1 LIDNLG
7 SKLKS
12 PIKTSTGEITG
23 ISFNQGESRFSFTHK
38 GKELVGYFIDG
49 GWEIGKLNEKGNY
62 NYINYEEIADI
73 NKKYGSQKEF
83 LQTINKELVNDIEN
97 FEKLKYTKEEIDS
110 DIISLENS
118 ISKRADELRVK
129 YGNTYLLQDF
139 LKEYDAELKTLE
151 EQSTSAKKADI
162 ERRRQEVERLSNK
175 ELTSSTGK
183 INTGKIE
190 IPILPS
196 QNIDKT
202 LYKDG
207 KGVEYKV
214 KANFKN
220 LQDVLLGRNG
230 KYLFRGMQGRFF
242 VLAKVGDFYLPF
254 YISSAGTS
262 GKKQGEWYPFFGYT
276 GNWLVKG
283 RVGNKGEMEYS
294 QKISEVQKLL
304 QENLQFPSRFLNL
317 KGEMK
322 VGDNVIYDINQDFN
336 YIEHFTT
343 FGDGTVKR
351 EGDKYPILKET
362 LWIQEITGFDPRNV
376 DNDGKGSADAWINDI
391 IALIENAPLAS
402 KDKINAKYNEELKAS
417 ETKKAEI
424 ERRRQERLK
433 NSITNKDKIVF
444 GHPTIGKS
452 YLKQRGNSDFITL
465 DDDYAE
471 EVNAFVDKNRGSETR
486 QEYKGRKP
494 KEYNEFML
502 NLFDRLKIQAQKEGK
517 RLFVSNTNILKERM
531 SEFDKVITIPKDE
544 FKKRFD
550 VRGATYGFEDWKSDI
565 DATIAKVDKSKV
577 INTTDYL
584 SDLFQDKINAK
595 YYAERIEEIEERR
608 QKELLGKS
616 FTETTEKVVMSKGQS
631 NGKTIVRFTESKI
644 SSDSE
649 VLIIKPKA
657 KFKNEDTSLSTTPET
672 ITVKEFR
679 EQFYENLSEQDKEMF
694 DELFTDDSIRI
705 KLVEARIGL
714 KGNAKGQVNIDVE
727 SLEGQ
732 PFAFE
737 LQNGKEINAKY
748 DAEIKALKIQERI
761 ESELP
766 KEIADAIT
774 YLSEVPEDIL
784 GRDDLYLSIKEI
796 LNDNNINDEILINW
810 IGINKDSVGHP
821 KNLKSEQQVLDLIQ
835 KRLKEKQKESNY
847 LEFQK
852 NPLAL
857 ESFGKWKDALK
868 DFPLPF
874 QEIMLTHAL
883 KWMNNPD
890 RRSKYVLQLSNVALQ
905 NAYGIVVNKPH
916 ELNRIG
922 KLYDQEVLKTIS
934 DAVEHEPSASGKGH
948 WVHIPKT
955 ENPGLY
961 LVALLRRYKSYED
974 FEKES
979 KRQIKTI
986 PEFIKALEEK
996 LNHPTYYKNLK
1007 EKLEELENKPINF
1020 YSQES
1025 HLTIQ
1030 EKNEYGFKEYDYVR
1044 VESSYSRGSNP
1055 HEKFLGKNY
1064 EGYYIHGYNA
1074 LYITDTRNDR
1084 PSTKILPITKEQAE
1098 KIWRREIEEY
1108 PINALESK
1116 DRNDL
1121 LNLKDDIAEYEP
1133 EKLKKSIKDYQD
1145 KLTVIIDNYKNVKPG
1160 DWDVENNYKAN
1171 VELLRKLSPSTW
1183 CTADGMT
1190 NHYVENY
1197 DNYLLIVD
1205 GVTVVGIEA
1214 GVAAKPKYT
1223 ELPKDFTINEKHY
1236 YIKDGKYFE
1245 DSKEL
1250 PKDEFEDNQEVWA
1263 ELNPIEKTPKI
1274 QVKEVTSRA
1283 NNGIASIEHLD
1294 DTIAFFEK
1302 HNLDLDNP
1310 SVKRALQLKEE
1321 GKTDKDI
1328 SKEPE
1333 FDEAWGYEEAWGD
1346 EGYEWEPEIDGMELQ
1361 WQNDRD
1367 IRQLLST
1374 FTTPE
1379 DYLVLVGVDQ
1389 SMWSYFDALPQ
1400 QLRDSE
1406 IIASKA
1412 VEEVPHNIAFIST
1425 TLPFYNDLATK
1436 SINLYPQ
1443 AFVYLPDDVKEERE
1457 DLRAIYE
1464 ASEAERDD
1472 DLPFSKTND
1481 NTIEGYYDAKNDKVV
1496 LITSN
1501 IKPEEAAKV
1510 AIHEVAHRGM
1520 LRMAK
1525 ELGRDKEL
1533 FEVLSNSE
1541 EQLMEKLPELLKRTG
1556 HTSLENLMLD
1566 YGFDANSQDGKF
1578 KLLQELAARW
1588 AETLV
1593 DKPKPVWW
1601 KNLLKNIGK
1610 WISKFTGKTLNEK
1623 EVNELVG
1630 GFVKYGTQNINKEA
1644 PTVEQEEE
1652 NPFEQQEPTVEA
1664 NPELEELKIEVA
1676 EKEVELDNAEAS
1688 KKEKIEKIKNPSKT
1702 KKTSA
1707 KTKSFAGIT
1716 EKELKDIIEKN
1727 QNFSQTFSMGQ
1738 VFRTA
1743 SGFESVKIDGKEVV
1757 NKELSEKRDAIAKIK
1772 HLLSVKERTA
1782 GVPLNQLGIY
1792 ITLKRD
1798 SRDYYHEPD
1807 KNLTTIAG
1815 GRETT
1820 YFSTVE
1826 NSNIHPVVA
1835 VLTDKNGK
1843 DLFFNEKGEIAEQ
1856 GYTIAEQVFEVLDTK
1871 FRTKEE
1877 RIKERTEQRLVA
1889 MELDNFYTLTEEDKK
1904 ELSRDIKKEVEKEFE
1919 LLAKVKDFVRAGN
1932 TITISDFNVSPGF
1945 AEKVEYEVTTVA
1957 DNKRLKNK
1965 KVELQ
1970 TAKIIDLSNPDKQTS
1985 GFAYIQASPQEKYI
1999 LEMPHLKEMKALIEK
2014 LQTEVISPKGEFDPV
2029 KRAELLERRRFL
2041 LAILYQTVGPK
2052 TNKNGQD
2059 LRLPNDPQGAEE
2071 SSTKGIAHVRINE
2084 RGKQLDIVTHD
2095 NTPATEL
2102 NLRVNVDKELL
2113 DGNNEFVEFYLDKKG
2128 NVKKRVWGEKQGF
2141 YQGYLKSIAK
2151 ISVPLNIVEDASR
2164 RYNVVFGF
2172 NPAETVNKMMQSGK
2186 AEMRAPV
2193 LLKVA
2198 LEPVGLLNKEEQDTL
2213 ARLGVSF
2220 KNQAEFEM
2228 YSESL
2233 GRNVISKIIQPVKTQ
2248 NGTKIKVLQ
2257 FELGDVEKKTE
2268 IATKY
2273 YNVPTLVKRIN
2284 EGAKKEEVVK
2294 QPETKSTKE
2303 KELKEAEEKWAQNV
2317 DERGYP
2323 KEALPPILKAIND
2336 KYKDLEETVEP
2347 VKIAEITEEVEEK
2360 EELVIKAAPLIIPA
2374 KSAKKGK
2381 LFREIKNKNILKKGA
2396 TIDTLLDALVEN
2408 NIVEKIC
2415 KI

>member
-1 LIDNLG
+1 
-7 SKLKS
+7 
-12 PIKTSTGEITG
+12 
-23 ISFNQGESRFSFTHK
+23 
-38 GKELVGYFIDG
+38 
-49 GWEIGKLNEKGNY
+49 
-62 NYINYEEIADI
+62 
-73 NKKYGSQKEF
+73 
-83 LQTINKELVNDIEN
+83 
-97 FEKLKYTKEEIDS
+97 
-110 DIISLENS
+110 
-118 ISKRADELRVK
+118 
-129 YGNTYLLQDF
+129 
-139 LKEYDAELKTLE
+139 
-151 EQSTSAKKADI
+151 
-162 ERRRQEVERLSNK
+162 
-175 ELTSSTGK
+175 
-183 INTGKIE
+183 
-190 IPILPS
+190 
-196 QNIDKT
+196 
-202 LYKDG
+202 
-207 KGVEYKV
+207 
-214 KANFKN
+214 
-220 LQDVLLGRNG
+220 
-230 KYLFRGMQGRFF
+230 
-242 VLAKVGDFYLPF
+242 
-254 YISSAGTS
+254 
-262 GKKQGEWYPFFGYT
+262 
-276 GNWLVKG
+276 
-283 RVGNKGEMEYS
+283 
-294 QKISEVQKLL
+294 
-304 QENLQFPSRFLNL
+304 
-317 KGEMK
+317 
-322 VGDNVIYDINQDFN
+322 
-336 YIEHFTT
+336 
-343 FGDGTVKR
+343 
-351 EGDKYPILKET
+351 
-362 LWIQEITGFDPRNV
+362 
-376 DNDGKGSADAWINDI
+376 
-391 IALIENAPLAS
+391 
-402 KDKINAKYNEELKAS
+402 
-417 ETKKAEI
+417 
-424 ERRRQERLK
+424 
-433 NSITNKDKIVF
+433 
-444 GHPTIGKS
+444 
-452 YLKQRGNSDFITL
+452 
-465 DDDYAE
+465 
-471 EVNAFVDKNRGSETR
+471 
-486 QEYKGRKP
+486 
-494 KEYNEFML
+494 
-502 NLFDRLKIQAQKEGK
+502 
-517 RLFVSNTNILKERM
+517 
-531 SEFDKVITIPKDE
+531 
-544 FKKRFD
+544 
-550 VRGATYGFEDWKSDI
+550 
-565 DATIAKVDKSKV
+565 
-577 INTTDYL
+577 
-584 SDLFQDKINAK
+584 
-595 YYAERIEEIEERR
+595 
-608 QKELLGKS
+608 
-616 FTETTEKVVMSKGQS
+616 
-631 NGKTIVRFTESKI
+631 
-644 SSDSE
+644 
-649 VLIIKPKA
+649 
-657 KFKNEDTSLSTTPET
+657 
-672 ITVKEFR
+672 
-679 EQFYENLSEQDKEMF
+679 
-694 DELFTDDSIRI
+694 
-705 KLVEARIGL
+705 
-714 KGNAKGQVNIDVE
+714 
-727 SLEGQ
+727 
-732 PFAFE
+732 
-737 LQNGKEINAKY
+737 
-748 DAEIKALKIQERI
+748 
-761 ESELP
+761 
-766 KEIADAIT
+766 
-774 YLSEVPEDIL
+774 
-784 GRDDLYLSIKEI
+784 
-796 LNDNNINDEILINW
+796 
-810 IGINKDSVGHP
+810 
-821 KNLKSEQQVLDLIQ
+821 
-835 KRLKEKQKESNY
+835 
-847 LEFQK
+847 
-852 NPLAL
+852 
-857 ESFGKWKDALK
+857 
-868 DFPLPF
+868 
-874 QEIMLTHAL
+874 
-883 KWMNNPD
+883 
-890 RRSKYVLQLSNVALQ
+890 
-905 NAYGIVVNKPH
+905 
-916 ELNRIG
+916 
-922 KLYDQEVLKTIS
+922 
-934 DAVEHEPSASGKGH
+934 
-948 WVHIPKT
+948 
-955 ENPGLY
+955 
-961 LVALLRRYKSYED
+961 
-974 FEKES
+974 
-979 KRQIKTI
+979 
-986 PEFIKALEEK
+986 
-996 LNHPTYYKNLK
+996 
-1007 EKLEELENKPINF
+1007 
-1020 YSQES
+1020 
-1025 HLTIQ
+1025 
-1030 EKNEYGFKEYDYVR
+1030 
-1044 VESSYSRGSNP
+1044 
-1055 HEKFLGKNY
+1055 
-1064 EGYYIHGYNA
+1064 

-1160 DWDVENNYKAN
+1160 DWDVENNHKAN

-1183 CTADGMT
+1183 CTAGGMT

-1205 GVTVVGIEA
+1205 GVTVAGIEA
-1214 GVAAKPKYT
+1214 SDQTTSEYETFDRFDLDGIKYT
-1223 ELPKDFTINEKHY
+1223 KIDTYRKNGEKITKEEY
-1236 YIKDGKYFE
+1236 SLAIDQKKKEGKF
-1245 DSKEL
+1245 
-1250 PKDEFEDNQEVWA
+1250 
-1263 ELNPIEKTPKI
+1263 

-1283 NNGIASIEHLD
+1283 NNGVAPIDHIED
-1294 DTIAFFEK
+1294 IVAFFEK

-1333 FDEAWGYEEAWGD
+1333 FDEAWGD
-1346 EGYEWEPEIDGMELQ
+1346 EGYEWEPDIDGMELQ

-1877 RIKERTEQRLVA
+1877 RIKERTKQRLVA